1 MLQCS
6 FLFIVKQ
13 IIIFMTSCKL
23 VIDNYKGLY
32 NANIWMSTALWG
44 ISGNVTTHG
53 GRKSV
58 TGATTKRRWNDG
70 GSSTVSGVTTHR
82 GRRSLT
88 GVMEDSHWSGA

>member
-1 MLQCS
+1 
-6 FLFIVKQ
+6 
-13 IIIFMTSCKL
+13 MT
-23 VIDNYKGLY
+23 G
-32 NANIWMSTALWG
+32 
-44 ISGNVTTHG
+44 VTTDGGRRSITEVTTVRRFEDG